1 MLSLIG
7 NVPSFSLGSRAGKG
21 PLISK
26 ATTYSVCGPEVAGL
40 GTGTRGLCCQSSTA
54 GTSLDTAA
62 TLSWDLVSLQHPA
75 NSVGP
80 VGDLI
85 LPTFLGG
92 LVSSEVPTANK

>member
-1 MLSLIG
+1 MSVGLRWQVWVQG
-7 NVPSFSLGSRAGKG
+7 HEGSAVRA
-21 PLISK
+21 PQ
-26 ATTYSVCGPEVAGL
+26 P
-40 GTGTRGLCCQSSTA
+40 